1 MLITGTAGQKEWG
14 IIIPEKK
21 KLIMPWISADSKIWE
36 QEDGSVIDVYGN
48 VMTMDERIQITEAHK
63 SMPVSQNI
71 KEIVYTINGHVITII
86 LSPTGSGKTTG
97 IPAEMMQMYDRI
109 VVTQPRVIAAM
120 SNAAR
125 VSQVLLADT
134 WNPNYS
140 LWVNVGYRTWK
151 WSSSRYASRL
161 SFNTDGLEVMRQSI
175 SGQYPDVLFVDE
187 VHGFSIP
194 TEILLH
200 MIRTQKNMKI
210 VLMSATLD
218 PKIFQHYFKDV
229 SRNIPV
235 IQLEGRTYPIEK
247 QLDGQN
253 YEEFIQS
260 QFDQWKNILL
270 FREWKKE
277 IEEEIRKFKKLLHSE
292 QVYGLHAETDIALQK
307 YLVAGNK
314 TGKPRLIIATE
325 VARESIT
332 IPDVNVVV
340 TLWKHK
346 RVTTNEFW
354 IWELHR
360 EDASQAEIL
369 QEIWRCGRT
378 LPGVALRENDIP
390 FEKLPEYPTPPIERV
405 MIDRYILI
413 MLAQGFDIRQEN
425 KKAKFKWERLFI
437 HEIPADLL
445 DISYERLFQIGAID
459 QKDNITDLW
468 MHLLNFPLDVYN
480 ARILQESIERRCSA
494 KTMIM
499 AAILEKKWFVSK
511 DPLKWQKIKL
521 SNKNDSDL
529 FWLVDLY
536 ELCTARKLPTSKIQQ
551 LTSLW
556 VDQEQLEHFVA
567 AWEQVMLFECVDLG
581 CIGIKN
587 KKVGEVYYLVQ
598 ELEERM
604 RRIGVYPTDEGSI
617 DDIKISLLAWNMFNI
632 FEYNEKT
639 KKFTN
644 TEHKRTKDILEFKAW
659 DVSQM
664 KLENGKMYI
673 GIPFIIG
680 SEDEEKSSFN
690 LLTYLTSIDDG
701 HISDLEVSIRKN
713 KREYIPISWSI
724 EDSERVYWNFME
736 GYGKKKFADAVGAQ
750 EYYTRYWLVDYLI
763 GYNQWVKKYLK
774 WKSADEV
781 SLFRELLSKHIELH
795 LPDIA
800 YRFDPSNILLT
811 QKKFKDDT
819 VIMDSF
825 FESKDPIVIAWL
837 DGKWVEQLQKRLI
850 AATSKAPKNRD
861 LSWIASPEATK
872 KEENYEVIALRKRYE
887 SMVRG
892 YDGVKQQKFRRK
904 ARLTFIDEII
914 WTLKMYST
922 EYNLLIILEE
932 VLKREPDSEIHTL
945 LKDIKLAYKRKNSL
959 DKQVSLQRYYY
970 RAIETCFHMFEV
982 KRLWLTKPERERFV
996 WIMKL
1001 IRVKM
1006 SQQDVE
1012 LKKTDSE
1019 KPVTFTTVYKSNG
1032 LKMDNKLR
1040 LRTFLKD
1047 IGSDIQQKRRR
1058 QARSFF
1064 NFIAFPMLTD
1074 FLKISDEVKRL
1085 RDTYNLAHIPTAF
1098 QIKSYLETMFQ
1109 KLYEPEYYKTMIAPK
1124 IPKLVQ
1130 DLVRDNVSQKRRWF
1144 DAILLDFIST
1154 LSVAHNIEHK
1164 KAYETYIEY
1173 VEKLEHLEVYA
1184 TVIKESLSET
1194 EDVEFI
1200 RLKIAEVERIKEEID
1215 ILRVDLEKKGYLKS
1229 AL

>member
-1 MLITGTAGQKEWG
+1 MSW
-14 IIIPEKK
+14 
-21 KLIMPWISADSKIWE
+21 
-36 QEDGSVIDVYGN
+36 
-48 VMTMDERIQITEAHK
+48 DERVQILDAHK

-71 KEIVYTINGHVITII
+71 KEIVYTINGHIITII

-97 IPAEMMQMYDRI
+97 IPAEMMQMYDKI

-151 WSSSRYASRL
+151 WSSSRYASKL

-175 SGQYPDVLFVDE
+175 SGQFPDLLFVDE

-292 QVYGLHAETDIALQK
+292 QVYWLHAETDLALQK
-307 YLVAGNK
+307 YLVSGNK

-346 RVTTNEFW
+346 RVTTNVFW

-360 EDASQAEIL
+360 ENASQAEIL
-369 QEIWRCGRT
+369 QEIWRCWRT
-378 LPGVALRENDIP
+378 LPGVALRENDVP

-425 KKAKFKWERLFI
+425 KKAKLKGERLFI

-459 QKDNITDLW
+459 QRDEITDLW

-536 ELCTARKLPTSKIQQ
+536 ELCTARKLPISKIQQ

-556 VDQEQLEHFVA
+556 VDKEQLEHFVA

-617 DDIKISLLAWNMFNI
+617 DNIKVSLLAWNMFNI
-632 FEYNEKT
+632 FEYDEKT
-639 KKFTN
+639 KKFIN
-644 TEHKRTKDILEFKAW
+644 TEHKRTKDVLEFKAG

-680 SEDEEKSSFN
+680 SEDEEKADFN

-701 HISDLEVSIRKN
+701 HISDLEVSIREN

-781 SLFRELLSKHIELH
+781 SLFRELLSKHIQNH

-800 YRFDPSNILLT
+800 YRFDPKNVLLA

-825 FESKDPIVIAWL
+825 FESKDTIVVAWIEW
-837 DGKWVEQLQKRLI
+837 KWVHELQKRLI
-850 AATSKAPKNRD
+850 VATSKATKSRD
-861 LSWIASPEATK
+861 LSWIASPEATR
-872 KEENYEVIALRKRYE
+872 KEINHEVLALRERYARL
-887 SMVRG
+887 VKG
-892 YDGVKQQKFRRK
+892 YDGVKQQKPRK
-904 ARLTFIDEII
+904 RARLTFIDDITES
-914 WTLKMYST
+914 LKAYSSD
-922 EYNLLIILEE
+922 YNSLIALEE
-932 VLKREPDSEIHTL
+932 NLKKAPDTEIHWL
-945 LKDIKLAYKRKNSL
+945 LRDIKIAYKRKNNL

-970 RAIETCFHMFEV
+970 RAIETCFHMFDMR
-982 KRLWLTKPERERFV
+982 KLWLKKPEKDKFQSIVTQTRDE
-996 WIMKL
+996 IKQH
-1001 IRVKM
+1001 K
-1006 SQQDVE
+1006 VE
-1012 LKKTDSE
+1012 LRKKDDE
-1019 KPVTFTTVYKSNG
+1019 KPVSFETVFKSRW
-1032 LKMDNKLR
+1032 LTLDHKFR
-1040 LRTFLKD
+1040 LRNFLKN
-1047 IGSDIQQKRRR
+1047 IGSDNEQKRRR
-1058 QARSFF
+1058 HARSFF
-1064 NFIAFPMLTD
+1064 DFIVKPLTAD
-1074 FLKISDEVKRL
+1074 FLKVSAEVKRL
-1085 RDTYNLAHIPTAF
+1085 RDIYELRHIPIGF
-1098 QIKSYLETMFQ
+1098 EIKSHLEQMFQ
-1109 KLYEPEYYKTMIAPK
+1109 ELYEPEYYKTMIAPK

-1130 DLVRDNVSQKRRWF
+1130 DLVRDSVVQRRQWF

-1154 LSVAHNIEHK
+1154 LSVAHNKEHK
-1164 KAYETYIEY
+1164 KSYETYIEY

-1215 ILRVDLEKKGYLKS
+1215 ILRVELEKKGYLKS